1 MPLQVEAVAHA
12 MAWALISSLWQNA
25 LIAGLALCLFA
36 CLARAAAHTRY
47 AIGCCCMAAMIAV
60 PVVTCVRSYQTF
72 TRETVAGVPALHSDE
87 SPAAA
92 WSAAR
97 RAEAAAI
104 GATPAQAP
112 PPRVEEARGGLELPG
127 WLRDLVLSLWL
138 VGLAVHL
145 IRLSAGLRQ
154 TYRLTFTGTAAPPP
168 WLATIARD
176 VGERLRTRL
185 SLVRVSALASVP
197 MVIGI
202 VRPVILVPISFVTGL
217 PPDAL
222 RALLAHELAHVRR
235 HDFLFNLIQVMA
247 EALLFYH
254 PATWWLSR
262 RIREERENCCDDAA
276 SQALDDRR
284 ALALALVAAEELRRS
299 RAPALALAA
308 TDGSLAGRIHRL
320 LTPVPRTRSGSL
332 AAAAAIPLLSVLLV
346 LPATVVHETR
356 STPAGQW
363 QEIWSGT
370 IPAGAWLRT
379 FNLHGPVVVE
389 RRPVA
394 RAVVFA
400 RASSPDLRF
409 RVAADGRNGGVMV
422 CAMLPAFGECNDDG
436 IIWRGTP
443 EVLRGSVTELHVIM
457 PLDGAVE
464 AAAHE
469 GKLTLEGGTGAV
481 VARTGAGRVDIAGGA
496 SSIEAASGG
505 GAISIT
511 GGRDVMVRSN
521 NGDVA
526 LNEVAG
532 DAWVRTTNGSVRA
545 RLAPGKPERNVDFV
559 IGTGS
564 AALHLPAGVD
574 ATLAARADDGRVE
587 VAYPGLDRAPRRTG
601 DQEHHA
607 IIGRGGGTM
616 RIATGRGDI
625 TVTPR
630 R

>member
-1 MPLQVEAVAHA
+1 VIPLPVEAVAHA
-12 MAWALISSLWQNA
+12 TAWALISSLWQNA
-25 LIAGLALCLFA
+25 LIAGFALLLLASVP
-36 CLARAAAHTRY
+36 RAAAHARY
-47 AIGCCCMAAMIAV
+47 AIACCCMAAMIAV
-60 PVVTCVRSYQTF
+60 PVMTGVRSYRTF
-72 TRETVAGVPALHSDE
+72 TREAVAVGPALQSDD

-92 WSAAR
+92 WSAAQR
-97 RAEAAAI
+97 VPAAAI
-104 GATPAQAP
+104 EVTPARQ
-112 PPRVEEARGGLELPG
+112 PRAAEARGGLELRG

-138 VGLAVHL
+138 AGLAVHL
-145 IRLSAGLRQ
+145 IRLSVGLRQ
-154 TYRLTFTGTAAPPP
+154 TYRLTFTATAAPPL
-168 WLATIARD
+168 WLAALARD
-176 VGERLRTRL
+176 VGQRLRTRL
-185 SLVRVSALASVP
+185 SLVRVSARASVP

-202 VRPVILVPISFVTGL
+202 VRPVILVPLSFVTGL

-235 HDFLFNLIQVMA
+235 HDFLVNLLQVMA
-247 EALLFYH
+247 ESLLFYH

-262 RIREERENCCDDAA
+262 RIRDERENCCDDVA
-276 SQALDDRR
+276 SQALDGRR
-284 ALALALVAAEELRRS
+284 DLALALVAAEELRRS

-320 LTPVPRTRSGSL
+320 LAPVPRTRSGSL
-332 AAAAAIPLLSVLLV
+332 AAAAVIPLLSVVLV
-346 LPATVVHETR
+346 LPATAVRETER
-356 STPAGQW
+356 TPAGQW
-363 QEIWSGT
+363 REIWSGT
-370 IPAGAWLRT
+370 IPPGAWLRA

-389 RRPVA
+389 RQPVA

-409 RVAADGRNGGVMV
+409 RVAADGGSGGVMV
-422 CAMLPAFGECNDDG
+422 CAMLPAFGECNADG
-436 IIWRGTP
+436 MIWRGTP
-443 EVLRGSVTELHVIM
+443 GVLRGSVTELHVVL

-469 GKLTLEGGTGAV
+469 GTLTLEGGTGPV
-481 VARTGAGRVDIAGGA
+481 VARTGAGRVVIAGGA
-496 SSIEAASGG
+496 SSIEAASGA

-511 GGRDVMVRSN
+511 GGRDVVVRSS

-532 DAWVRTTNGSVRA
+532 DAQVRTTNGSVRA
-545 RLAPGKPERNVDFV
+545 RLAPGKPERNVDVV

-564 AALHLPAGVD
+564 ASLHLPAGVD

-587 VAYPGLDRAPRRTG
+587 VAYPGLDRVSERAR

-625 TVTPR
+625 TVTAR